1 MSGFTPTT
9 PGGHR
14 YIRVATQKTFLPLD
28 EHDFGSRP
36 DLVLTI
42 HHTNENLVLDG
53 MIEIVM
59 IESKIGS

>member
-1 MSGFTPTT
+1 
-9 PGGHR
+9 
-14 YIRVATQKTFLPLD
+14 LPLD